1 VVRVLH
7 TARCSAC
14 EGHSPRRS
22 VRGHVLQW
30 RLGTSA
36 GRIDAPVEGV
46 AVWPRA
52 HAASGAP
59 RSPASIYT
67 IQPPA
72 SACHLTFGQ
81 YSTPVDLLSALPF
94 LFGLAVV
101 PSPQSPRH
109 GGRLGAMEFF
119 FNRLPVAI
127 VPPPPPP
134 SPRRFLGPPADAH
147 FPLSPRR
154 QYQPADGHVFLSGSH
169 VTSPPVST
177 TRPSERPFL
186 QGGTAWT
193 PRAHETP
200 ARYHA
205 AAQPAATVGVNA
217 LHQQLP
223 RASTASPTPFS
234 IPPVANT
241 HARASAG
248 SSGSGL
254 FGVEGNVATYPCAA
268 AARGGGYVASHT
280 PAYLPPSQAQRGGSP
295 LGHRGG
301 SSDDE
306 TLPQAW
312 RRPGASRP
320 PPGELSSRAAGGR
333 RGRLTPIRASPS
345 PLPTRQRR

>member
-1 VVRVLH
+1 MH

-127 VPPPPPP
+127 VPP
-134 SPRRFLGPPADAH
+134 R
-147 FPLSPRR
+147 RR
-154 QYQPADGHVFLSGSH
+154 QVLAVSWAPLRTHTFLCRPAVN
-169 VTSPPVST
+169 TSLPT
-177 TRPSERPFL
+177 
-186 QGGTAWT
+186 GTSSS
-193 PRAHETP
+193 
-200 ARYHA
+200 
-205 AAQPAATVGVNA
+205 PAAT
-217 LHQQLP
+217 
-223 RASTASPTPFS
+223 
-234 IPPVANT
+234 
-241 HARASAG
+241 
-248 SSGSGL
+248 
-254 FGVEGNVATYPCAA
+254 
-268 AARGGGYVASHT
+268 
-280 PAYLPPSQAQRGGSP
+280 
-295 LGHRGG
+295 
-301 SSDDE
+301 
-306 TLPQAW
+306 
-312 RRPGASRP
+312 
-320 PPGELSSRAAGGR
+320 
-333 RGRLTPIRASPS
+333 
-345 PLPTRQRR
+345 